1 MMNIFV
7 VVIEVPSSGIEPF
20 LQAQRHPGS
29 PVYTS
34 MTLNM
39 LRFIYSEL
47 TPQRI
52 ADLKAACRRE
62 VCMDGKKGMCH
73 LY

>member
-1 MMNIFV
+1 MFSEAPM
-7 VVIEVPSSGIEPF
+7 SGIEPF

-39 LRFIYSEL
+39 LRFIYSDL

-52 ADLKAACRRE
+52 ADLKAACRGE
-62 VCMDGKKGMCH
+62 VRKWTRSDAA
-73 LY
+73 YTRIN